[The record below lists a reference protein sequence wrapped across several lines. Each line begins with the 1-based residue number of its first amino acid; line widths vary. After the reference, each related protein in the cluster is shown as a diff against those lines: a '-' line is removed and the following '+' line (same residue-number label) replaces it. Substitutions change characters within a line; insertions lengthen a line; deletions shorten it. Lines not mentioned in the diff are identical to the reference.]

1 MPALAR
7 TGREHIMPS
16 NRDPVD
22 GAQTMC
28 ALAITN
34 RRSGVHIASLVA
46 YVQGIMGMYVVYI
59 FMLKRLLLSLET
71 DQTEAG
77 LRP

>member
-1 MPALAR
+1 MY
-7 TGREHIMPS
+7 I
-16 NRDPVD
+16 
-22 GAQTMC
+22 
-28 ALAITN
+28 LAIIN

-46 YVQGIMGMYVVYI
+46 YVQGIMGMYVVYM